1 MLLAASRIDSAN
13 SNKQA
18 VMSFF
23 DELKRRNVFRVGVAY
38 VIIAWLIAQVTELAL
53 DSFAA
58 PDWVMKTILFL
69 LVIGFPL
76 ALLFSWAFELT
87 PEGIKLDK
95 NVDRSES
102 STPKTGQKLDR
113 IIIAVLLIAVVAL
126 LTDRF
131 VLQQNEQEAAAV
143 QESDESSTVTVTE
156 KSVAVLPFRAM
167 SNGTDDE
174 YFADGLT
181 DEILNSLAQ
190 LPELQVTARTSAFYF
205 KGKDLPITEIAST
218 LGVAHIVE
226 GSVRR
231 DGQRLRITAQL
242 NRAADGFHL
251 WSDTYDRTA
260 EDVFAVQTDIA
271 EKVAS
276 ALEVVLDDGRRA
288 QMRAAG
294 VRDTQAFIAYQKG
307 LELYALA
314 HPNEQQQALLAQANV
329 FFEQAIERVPDF
341 SDAHHFHSDY
351 YSHVLQDIAAGR
363 QIDGFSDDDIV
374 AARAAQ
380 QTDLN
385 AAVKYARDN
394 GRRLNADFDRALL
407 TGNWQGLSASIDRV
421 LDKSGC
427 TRPLWLH
434 AIGLPYD
441 RTEGVRMF
449 FRNQIDCDPLQYYGW
464 VWEANAL
471 IWLGEF
477 DAAAEVAL
485 VGLEFVPQERLR
497 WGLVKALIAAGSYA
511 EAEAMI
517 ERDLRSEVTT
527 LSTRIMLATARGEL
541 AAASA
546 LLATFRAKF
555 GIGSEN
561 ASHFH
566 TWLGDREVANR
577 MAAEIDARP
586 FGHMILSLA
595 INNCFCGSPFDL
607 EVTPR
612 FAHMLED
619 AALPWPPTSPI
630 KWPLKNW

>member
-1 MLLAASRIDSAN
+1 MDSAN
-13 SNKQA
+13 RNKQA

-23 DELKRRNVFRVGVAY
+23 DELKRRSVFRVGVAY

-58 PDWVMKTILFL
+58 PDWVMKTILYL

-102 STPKTGQKLDR
+102 TTPRTGQKLDR

-131 VLQQNEQEAAAV
+131 VLQQNEQEAATV
-143 QESDESSTVTVTE
+143 QESGESPAVTVTE

-181 DEILNSLAQ
+181 EEILNSLAQ

-205 KGKDLPITEIAST
+205 KGKDLPITEIATT

-276 ALEVVLDDGRRA
+276 ALEVVLDDDRRA

-294 VRDTQAFIAYQKG
+294 VRDPQAFIAHQKG

-314 HPNEQQQALLAQANV
+314 HPNEQQQALLKQANA

-351 YSHVLQDIAAGR
+351 YSHVLLDIAAGR

-380 QTDLN
+380 QTDLD
-385 AAVKYARDN
+385 AAVKYARDH
-394 GRRLNADFDRALL
+394 GRRLNAEFDRALL

-421 LDKSGC
+421 LDKPGC

-434 AIGLPYD
+434 AIALPYD
-441 RTEGVRMF
+441 KTEGVRMF
-449 FRNQIDCDPLQYYGW
+449 FRRQIDCDPLQYYGW

-471 IWLGEF
+471 IWLGKF
-477 DAAAEVAL
+477 DAAVDVAL
-485 VGLEFVPQERLR
+485 AGLEFVPQERLR
-497 WGLVKALIAAGSYA
+497 WGLARALIAAERDA
-511 EAEAMI
+511 EAEAII

-527 LSTRIMLATARGEL
+527 LSTRIMLATARGDL
-541 AAASA
+541 AAART
-546 LLATFRAKF
+546 LLATFRTKF
-555 GIGSEN
+555 GTGSEN
-561 ASHFH
+561 AIHFH
-566 TWLGDREVANR
+566 AWLGDRDTANQ
-577 MAAEIDARP
+577 MAAEVDARP

-607 EVTPR
+607 EVTPN

-619 AALPWPPTSPI
+619 AGLPWPPASPI